1 MHEWLG
7 LTGSRYAA
15 SLRAASRA
23 IDRRP
28 LRGPPKTCQPPV
40 SGEHQPS
47 LALFESKPVD
57 VLRSFFQFFVE
68 NSRILEI
75 SKPGMCGQS

>member
-1 MHEWLG
+1 
-7 LTGSRYAA
+7 
-15 SLRAASRA
+15 
-23 IDRRP
+23 
-28 LRGPPKTCQPPV
+28 V

-47 LALFESKPVD
+47 LGLFESKPVD
-57 VLRSFFQFFVE
+57 ILRSFFQFFVE